1 VRKDKEPKKDLQDL
15 HVRII
20 QESTDD
26 LLEMVGVNRHEY
38 REEAL
43 HFARA
48 ELLNRGISVSSQQL
62 GNLVN
67 PEPVFTQLTN
77 HPEPKWVNTAGAIY
91 LLLVFMCILYAFDF
105 EGLIDPTWTLILI
118 LLTLPGSLIS
128 LPLAWALIHGAG
140 LGFFALLYLG
150 SAALNVFIVHRIVRH
165 FVRRRRRFA
174 TGTDASGEHPLTR
187 SEA

>member
-67 PEPVFTQLTN
+67 PEPVFTLLTN
-77 HPEPKWVNTAGAIY
+77 PP
-91 LLLVFMCILYAFDF
+91 
-105 EGLIDPTWTLILI
+105 
-118 LLTLPGSLIS
+118 
-128 LPLAWALIHGAG
+128 
-140 LGFFALLYLG
+140 
-150 SAALNVFIVHRIVRH
+150 
-165 FVRRRRRFA
+165 
-174 TGTDASGEHPLTR
+174 
-187 SEA
+187 